1 MFAPDKAYGTKNK
14 LKEFIDVAHEH
25 GITVILDVVFNH
37 QDVPNPYASMYFNF
51 SDGVF
56 KPTSNNPWF
65 NVDATHPFSVFSD
78 MNHES
83 DYTKHY
89 MDTTL
94 NYWTNEFHV
103 DGFRFDLSKG
113 FTQTISGTDV
123 SKWGQ
128 KDQSRIDLITRMAD
142 KVWSYSPDTWL
153 MLEHFADNSEEIV
166 LADYGLMLWGNIHG
180 AYKETILGYHESNK
194 SNLEWGYAPERGWQD
209 LNLITYMES
218 HDEERQ
224 MYEALNF
231 GNASNDYDVKDIVTA
246 LNRVKAATAF
256 FYTVPGPKMFW
267 QFGELGY
274 DISIEENGRTGEKPV
289 RWDYYN
295 DDERKK
301 LHNLKAELIAYR
313 LQNSI
318 FKTGDFLWSP
328 EGEVK
333 RITMGNDEMKMLV
346 IGNFGVISRTIPGNF
361 PEPGTWYDFFTGDSF
376 EILNTGLEM
385 RFEPGEFHIYT
396 TKKIEDIKPNLVPWG
411 SNFVITGL
419 SDHVQGNISIY
430 PNPVN
435 DIMKVQ
441 GIPEGKYQLNVIDL
455 YGRTAY
461 TRNIEIHDIFETS
474 LSAIP
479 AGLYTLSL
487 VGAGK
492 NYNFKLLKK

>member
-1 MFAPDKAYGTKNK
+1 
-14 LKEFIDVAHEH
+14 
-25 GITVILDVVFNH
+25 
-37 QDVPNPYASMYFNF
+37 
-51 SDGVF
+51 
-56 KPTSNNPWF
+56 
-65 NVDATHPFSVFSD
+65 
-78 MNHES
+78 
-83 DYTKHY
+83 
-89 MDTTL
+89 
-94 NYWTNEFHV
+94 
-103 DGFRFDLSKG
+103 
-113 FTQTISGTDV
+113 
-123 SKWGQ
+123 
-128 KDQSRIDLITRMAD
+128 
-142 KVWSYSPDTWL
+142 
-153 MLEHFADNSEEIV
+153 
-166 LADYGLMLWGNIHG
+166 
-180 AYKETILGYHESNK
+180 
-194 SNLEWGYAPERGWQD
+194 
-209 LNLITYMES
+209 
-218 HDEERQ
+218 
-224 MYEALNF
+224 
-231 GNASNDYDVKDIVTA
+231 
-246 LNRVKAATAF
+246 
-256 FYTVPGPKMFW
+256 
-267 QFGELGY
+267 
-274 DISIEENGRTGEKPV
+274 
-289 RWDYYN
+289 
-295 DDERKK
+295 
-301 LHNLKAELIAYR
+301 
-313 LQNSI
+313 
-318 FKTGDFLWSP
+318 
-328 EGEVK
+328 
-333 RITMGNDEMKMLV
+333 MGNNEMKMLV